1 MTNGLRDS
9 RVIVPQLPPR
19 YVTRPR
25 LLARLDGAADR
36 PLTLLAAGPGA
47 GKTVLLAD
55 WVRRSG
61 VPVAWLNPTPADA
74 EPRRFWRLLETALRD
89 SHGAGPGPSVEGS
102 RAAGIDLV
110 QALFSQ
116 LPEPAERLV
125 VIIDDAHVLVHPDV
139 LAGLDSL
146 IRGGHPGLRLIL
158 AARSDPLLP
167 LHRYRLAGQM
177 HELRAADLAMN
188 DAEISEVLKA
198 HGVTLPEW
206 DASILAARTEGWAA
220 GVQLSAMRM
229 EGSEYPADF
238 VSELALDPGSIGE
251 YLVNEVL
258 REQPEP
264 QRKLLIETS
273 FLDEV
278 TGPLAD
284 AVTGMTG
291 CGEMLAGLARANAF
305 VIPLDAAQERYRYH
319 GLFAEILRYLLKRHT
334 HEAFRGLQERAAA
347 WFETSGNLSS
357 ALYWATQAGNRHRV
371 ARLLARGGLAYA
383 FVHRQDL
390 SGLGLRELLPM
401 RPPAGATGI
410 RAAEFAVADAVLE
423 IVFAS
428 VSSAPRLLE
437 SLPALRSDEVLAD
450 PELLLTCDIVEFLVG
465 QRACDAGTVDAAASR
480 LLGSG
485 GDGPVP
491 VTPGLPAAVLLTQAT
506 THLWH
511 GRHEDVGV
519 LLDGALAEARRDA
532 MPGLELEVLGMM
544 AFVQSYWSRT
554 NHATDAAERAYALSR
569 HKNLNI
575 PPALDFAA
583 AMRSVIAGDVS
594 GQKGL
599 IPLILLPDVVGSDPG
614 LAIALTLAQASVLL
628 LRGEVNEARAM
639 LREVGGRIP
648 PLLAVLRD
656 GMLADLDTS
665 LGRPRAALRLLR
677 DYRGTE
683 FSVLTEMARARA
695 FLALNE
701 LRNAQDCVRS
711 VLATPSTQSGRFAL
725 VEAMLYDAQI
735 AQRSGDPCR
744 AIEVLVRALEVA
756 RGDIILPF
764 VQVQN
769 TFDELLARHPNVAAQ
784 WPVRDPRMS
793 SRPARPAAGPSAV
806 TMAVT
811 TAQELPDPLTQ
822 RELTILSLLS
832 TSMSNSEIADELCL
846 SVNTV
851 KTHLAAIYRKLP
863 ASRRREAVSRAR
875 ELELI

>member
-25 LLARLDGAADR
+25 LLARLDSAADR

-55 WVRRSG
+55 WVRRG
-61 VPVAWLNPTPADA
+61 GGPVAWLNPTPADA

-89 SHGAGPGPSVEGS
+89 SHGAGPASSVEGS

-125 VIIDDAHVLVHPDV
+125 VIVDDAHVLVHPDV

-188 DAEISEVLKA
+188 DAEIGEVLKA
-198 HGVTLPEW
+198 HGVTLQDW

-229 EGSEYPADF
+229 EGAEYPADF

-319 GLFAEILRYLLKRHT
+319 ELFAEILRYLLKRHS

-347 WFETSGNLSS
+347 WFEGSGDLGS
-357 ALYWATQAGNRHRV
+357 ALYWAAQAGNRHRV
-371 ARLLARGGLAYA
+371 ARLLARGGLAHA

-390 SGLGLRELLPM
+390 SGLGLRELLPL

-410 RAAEFAVADAVLE
+410 QAAEFAVADAVLE
-423 IVFAS
+423 MVFAS
-428 VSSAPRLLE
+428 VSSAPRLLK
-437 SLPALRSDEVLAD
+437 SLPALKSDEVLAD
-450 PELLLTCDIVEFLVG
+450 PELLLTCDIVEFLAG

-491 VTPGLPAAVLLTQAT
+491 VIPGLPAAVLLAQAS

-532 MPGLELEVLGMM
+532 MPGLELEVLSMM
-544 AFVQSYWSRT
+544 AFVESYWSRT
-554 NHATDAAERAYALSR
+554 NHASDAAERAYALGR

-575 PPALDFAA
+575 PPALDFASA
-583 AMRSVIAGDVS
+583 LRSVIAGDVS

-599 IPLILLPDVVGSDPG
+599 IPRILLPDVVGSDPG

-639 LREVGGRIP
+639 LHEVGRRIP

-665 LGRPRAALRLLR
+665 LGRPRAALRLLG
-677 DYRGTE
+677 DYRNTE
-683 FSVLTEMARARA
+683 FSVLTEMSRARA
-695 FLALNE
+695 FLSLNE

-711 VLATPSTQSGRFAL
+711 VLATPSTQSGRFSL

-735 AQRSGDPCR
+735 AQRSGDPGR
-744 AIEVLVRALEVA
+744 AVEVLVRALEVA

-764 VQVQN
+764 VQVKD
-769 TFDELLARHPNVAAQ
+769 TFAELLARHPNVAAQ
-784 WPVRDPRMS
+784 WPVRDWQM
-793 SRPARPAAGPSAV
+793 PAGPAAEPSAV
-806 TMAVT
+806 
-811 TAQELPDPLTQ
+811 TAQELPEPLTQ

>member
-36 PLTLLAAGPGA
+36 PLTLLSAGPGA

-55 WVRRSG
+55 WVRRGG

-89 SHGAGPGPSVEGS
+89 SHGAGTGSSVEGS

-110 QALFSQ
+110 QALFSRI
-116 LPEPAERLV
+116 PEPADPLV
-125 VIIDDAHVLVHPDV
+125 VIIDDAHVLVHPEV

-188 DAEISEVLKA
+188 DAEIAEVLSA
-198 HGVTLPEW
+198 HGITLKDW
-206 DASILAARTEGWAA
+206 DASVLAARTEGWAA

-229 EGSEYPADF
+229 EGAEYPADF

-305 VIPLDAAQERYRYH
+305 VIPLDAAQEHYRYH
-319 GLFAEILRYLLKRHT
+319 ELFAEILRYLLKRQSS
-334 HEAFRGLQERAAA
+334 EAFRGLQERAAA
-347 WFETSGNLSS
+347 WFEGSGDLSS

-371 ARLLARGGLAYA
+371 ARLLARGGLAHA

-390 SGLGLRELLPM
+390 SGLGLRELLPL

-428 VSSAPRLLE
+428 VSSASRLLK
-437 SLPALRSDEVLAD
+437 SLPELKSDAVLAD

-465 QRACDAGTVDAAASR
+465 QRAGDAGAVDAAARR
-480 LLGSG
+480 LLSG
-485 GDGPVP
+485 GADGPLP
-491 VTPGLPAAVLLTQAT
+491 VIPGLPAAVLLAQAS

-511 GRHEDVGV
+511 GRHEDVGM

-532 MPGLELEVLGMM
+532 MPGLELEVLAMM
-544 AFVQSYWSRT
+544 VFVDSYWSRT
-554 NHATDAAERAYALSR
+554 NHATDAAARAHALSR
-569 HKNLNI
+569 HKNLTI
-575 PPALDFAA
+575 PPALEFAS
-583 AMRSVIAGDVS
+583 AMRSLIAGDVS
-594 GQKGL
+594 GQKVL
-599 IPLILLPDVVGSDPG
+599 IPRILLPDVVGADPG
-614 LAIALTLAQASVLL
+614 MAIALTLGQANALL
-628 LRGEVNEARAM
+628 LRGEVNEARAV
-639 LREVGGRIP
+639 LHEVGSHIP

-656 GMLADLDTS
+656 GMLADLDTA
-665 LGRPRAALRLLR
+665 LGRPRAALRLLSN
-677 DYRGTE
+677 YRNTQ
-683 FSVLTEMARARA
+683 FAVLTEMARARA

-725 VEAMLYDAQI
+725 VEAMLYDARI
-735 AQRSGDPCR
+735 AQLSGDPGR
-744 AIEVLVRALEVA
+744 AVEVLVRALEVA

-764 VQVQN
+764 VQVKD
-769 TFDELLARHPNVAAQ
+769 TFTELLARHPNVAAQ
-784 WPVRDPRMS
+784 WPVADPRT
-793 SRPARPAAGPSAV
+793 PAGPAEPAAEPPVPA
-806 TMAVT
+806 T
-811 TAQELPDPLTQ
+811 QELPEPLTQ

-875 ELELI
+875 QLELI

>member
-1 MTNGLRDS
+1 MPNGVRDS

-25 LLARLDGAADR
+25 LLARLDSAADR
-36 PLTLLAAGPGA
+36 PLTLLSAGPGA

-55 WVRRSG
+55 WVRRGS

-74 EPRRFWRLLETALRD
+74 EPRRFWRLLESALRD
-89 SHGAGPGPSVEGS
+89 SHDAGPGSSVEGS

-110 QALFSQ
+110 QALFSRI
-116 LPEPAERLV
+116 PEPAERLV
-125 VIIDDAHVLVHPDV
+125 VVIDDAHVLVHPDV

-146 IRGGHPGLRLIL
+146 IRSGQPGLRLIL
-158 AARSDPLLP
+158 ASRSDPLLP

-188 DAEISEVLKA
+188 DAEIAEVLRA
-198 HGVTLPEW
+198 HGITLQDW
-206 DASILAARTEGWAA
+206 DASVLAARTEGWAA

-229 EGSEYPADF
+229 EGAEYPADF

-278 TGPLAD
+278 TGPLAE

-291 CGEMLAGLARANAF
+291 CGDMLAELARANAF
-305 VIPLDAAQERYRYH
+305 VIPLDAAGERYRYH
-319 GLFAEILRYLLKRHT
+319 ELFAEILRYLLKRHS
-334 HEAFRGLQERAAA
+334 HEAFRGLQERATA
-347 WFETSGNLSS
+347 WFETSGDLGS
-357 ALYWATQAGNRHRV
+357 ALYWAAQAGNRHRV
-371 ARLLARGGLAYA
+371 ARLLARGGLAHA

-390 SGLGLRELLPM
+390 SGLGLRELLPL

-423 IVFAS
+423 IVFATAG
-428 VSSAPRLLE
+428 SAPGLLK
-437 SLPALRSDEVLAD
+437 SLPALRTDAVLAD
-450 PELLLTCDIVEFLVG
+450 PELLLTCDLAEFLVG
-465 QRACDAGTVDAAASR
+465 QRACDAGAVDAAARR
-480 LLGSG
+480 LLSGS

-491 VTPGLPAAVLLTQAT
+491 VIPGLPAAVLLAQAS

-532 MPGLELEVLGMM
+532 MPGLELEALGMM
-544 AFVQSYWSRT
+544 AFVESFWSRT
-554 NHATDAAERAYALSR
+554 NRASDAAARAYALSK

-575 PPALDFAA
+575 PPALEFASV
-583 AMRSVIAGDVS
+583 MRALIAGDVS

-599 IPLILLPDVVGSDPG
+599 IPRILLPEAVGSDPG
-614 LAIALTLAQASVLL
+614 LAIALTLGQANVLL

-639 LREVGGRIP
+639 LHEVGRPIP

-665 LGRPRAALRLLR
+665 LGRPRAALRLLA
-677 DYRGTE
+677 DYRNTE
-683 FSVLTEMARARA
+683 FAVLTAMPRARA
-695 FLALNE
+695 FLSLNE
-701 LRNAQDCVRS
+701 LRDAQDCIRS

-725 VEAMLYDAQI
+725 VEAMLHDAKI
-735 AQRSGDPCR
+735 AQLSGDPGR

-764 VQVQN
+764 VQVAD
-769 TFDELLARHPNVAAQ
+769 TFAELLARHPNVAAQ
-784 WPVRDPRMS
+784 WPVAHPPK
-793 SRPARPAAGPSAV
+793 PAEPAEAAGQVAELPAAAG
-806 TMAVT
+806 
-811 TAQELPDPLTQ
+811 QELPEPLTQ

-875 ELELI
+875 QLELI